1 MTALRQSATTLRWV
15 LACFLLTLGAAVAAP
30 VAGLQSLEVVCSSKT
45 GMQLLVKG
53 QDGEPVSSHT
63 TLDCPLCQ
71 PLGVPPPVV
80 RGLDIAHPPSLDA
93 QARARG
99 VRVAALAA
107 PPLPARGPP
116 SVVVLS

>member
-53 QDGEPVSSHT
+53 QDGEVVSSHT

-71 PLGVPPPVV
+71 PMAAPPPVV
-80 RGLDIAHPPSLDA
+80 RGLGTAHSPGLAA
-93 QARARG
+93 QTRATA
-99 VRVAALAA
+99 VRVAALVA